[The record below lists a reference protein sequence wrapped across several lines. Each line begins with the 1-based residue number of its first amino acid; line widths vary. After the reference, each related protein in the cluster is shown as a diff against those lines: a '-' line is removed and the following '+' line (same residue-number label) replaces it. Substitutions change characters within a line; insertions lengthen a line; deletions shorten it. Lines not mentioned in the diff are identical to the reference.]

1 VDVAVELSV
10 QECSHDKLDQ
20 LDVEEVTLLA
30 VAKKNAD
37 DDSMLLPIQNVE
49 LKLMVFTSVGRS

>member
-1 VDVAVELSV
+1 MELSV